1 MSLLSDCPQMNL
13 IKRGVGRGMLL
24 GIAMVG
30 RLPTTLV
37 AEPSVPGPEIQSLKA
52 YVGAWSFVQE
62 FQATPFSP
70 AGKGTKRSRVS
81 MTLGGFFLEERGEGS
96 GPDGTYAWLAVTA
109 YDPESRKYQQ
119 FTFDN
124 RGFAS
129 RPDHG
134 EVVIGKVKSSV
145 WTWTWNEEGKG
156 RRYHCEAVDTFSPDG
171 NSYSYQWWYS
181 ADGKT
186 WKPWLKG
193 VATKNPEESVPVA
206 SPVAPR

>member
-1 MSLLSDCPQMNL
+1 MDM
-13 IKRGVGRGMLL
+13 IRWGVGGWMLV
-24 GIAMVG
+24 GIGAVCLSFTG
-30 RLPTTLV
+30 LI
-37 AEPSVPGPEIQSLKA
+37 AQPSVPGPEIQMLHSYA
-52 YVGAWSFVQE
+52 GSWSFVQE

-70 AGKGTKRSRVS
+70 AGKGTKHSRAS

-96 GPDGTYAWLAVTA
+96 SPDGTYAWLAVTA

-134 EVVIGKVKSSV
+134 EVVIGKEKSGT
-145 WTWTWNEEGKG
+145 WTWTWDEEGKG
-156 RRYHCEAVDTFSPDG
+156 RRYHCEAVDTFSADG
-171 NSYSYQWWYS
+171 NSYSYQWRYS

-193 VATKNPEESVPVA
+193 VATKTPAV

>member
-1 MSLLSDCPQMNL
+1 MVSSRAGRGLWILRGVALVALSQSRLLSQP
-13 IKRGVGRGMLL
+13 
-24 GIAMVG
+24 
-30 RLPTTLV
+30 P
-37 AEPSVPGPEIQSLKA
+37 VPGPGNQALNA
-52 YVGAWSFVQE
+52 YVGNWIFAQE

-70 AGKGTKRSRVS
+70 AGKGTKHSQAS
-81 MTLGGFFLEERGEGS
+81 LTLGGFFLEERGEGR

-109 YDPESRKYQQ
+109 YDPESRNYQQ

-134 EVVIGKVKSSV
+134 EVVIGKVKSGT
-145 WTWTWNEEGKG
+145 WTWTWDEEGEG

-171 NSYSYQWWYS
+171 RNYSYQWRYS

-193 VATKNPEESVPVA
+193 VATKTPKESPPA
-206 SPVAPR
+206 DSPVAPR